1 MIDGMPPGMI
11 IFNQG
16 VLHMTSKITISLPVQ
31 LLAILDKLTEE
42 WKTTRSGA
50 IANLLQQVKQKELE
64 KELAEG
70 YAALAEDNRRDAEFF
85 FPAQAEV
92 VFRDRD

>member
-1 MIDGMPPGMI
+1 MIDSMPPGMI
-11 IFNQG
+11 TFNQG
-16 VLHMTSKITISLPVQ
+16 VLQMACKITISLPAP
-31 LLAILDKLTEE
+31 LLAVLDKLTEE

-70 YAALAEDNRRDAEFF
+70 YAALAEDNRRDAELF

-92 VFRDRD
+92 VFRERN